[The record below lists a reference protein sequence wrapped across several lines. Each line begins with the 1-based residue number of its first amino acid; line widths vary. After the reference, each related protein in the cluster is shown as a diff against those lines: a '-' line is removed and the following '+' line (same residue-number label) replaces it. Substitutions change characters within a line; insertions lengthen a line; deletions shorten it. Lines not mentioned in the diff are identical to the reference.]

1 MGYTAVGSLHGGQED
16 NLTPTA
22 ISAESFGVFCLSSRA
37 GHLDCAVG
45 LLSSAEAGCLFEERA
60 DQLSSATGSSILR
73 QFGVSGKGRGRAC
86 VTLRSEAVST
96 CDMNKLWP
104 FGSKSTAAPFGQEAF
119 WPSVTQPW
127 MGIFLD
133 PKIRNNVLLP
143 IFIVVVLTSMI
154 RSSLMILLKAEPKVD
169 VKEVKTQSMLG
180 RCKML
185 RAASHFLTEKAFKSR
200 KAYFVKKDVGVLV
213 KSVPKAKDP
222 MEALQGGSDPM
233 AMMGMMKG
241 QMVFMVSQGL
251 LAYWVSHL
259 FSGFLVAKTPF
270 PLTFQFKAGSTWFK
284 SHKIKTVPCFC
295 PRECCREVSRSLPW
309 SQATF
314 HRSAGICFFA

>member
-1 MGYTAVGSLHGGQED
+1 
-16 NLTPTA
+16 
-22 ISAESFGVFCLSSRA
+22 
-37 GHLDCAVG
+37 
-45 LLSSAEAGCLFEERA
+45 
-60 DQLSSATGSSILR
+60 
-73 QFGVSGKGRGRAC
+73 
-86 VTLRSEAVST
+86 
-96 CDMNKLWP
+96 
-104 FGSKSTAAPFGQEAF
+104 
-119 WPSVTQPW
+119 
-127 MGIFLD
+127 
-133 PKIRNNVLLP
+133 
-143 IFIVVVLTSMI
+143 MI

-251 LAYWVSHL
+251 LALLGLPPLLRLPGCENPFSIDLSIQGGPTWSKPQDQMHPL
-259 FSGFLVAKTPF
+259 FL
-270 PLTFQFKAGSTWFK
+270 
-284 SHKIKTVPCFC
+284 

-314 HRSAGICFFA
+314 HHSAGICFFA